1 MHKHGHCSEQS
12 FPSRKWLCSTTG
24 QKEKGGHVVN
34 FKPTMLQERIAT
46 LDILRG
52 ISLLGILLVN
62 MFAFY
67 LPMPYIDLASWF
79 TTPSD
84 IVWQQNLDIYVQSS
98 FYPLFAMLF
107 GYGLAMQW
115 QKAQGR
121 QQNFYTIGL
130 RRLTVLFVFGLLHAL
145 LIWWGDILMMYAF
158 CGVFLLLLLRLQSV
172 WLVTISATIFGVFQA
187 FMLLVVGFIH
197 FDTKVDEY
205 LDITSVEKAI
215 TAYGTG
221 NWADAFM
228 QRLTD
233 LSIQMS
239 IGMWFVSLFTILPY
253 MLLGAAASKWRLV
266 ERARELKW
274 LWIALAIGG
283 LAIGIFVKSLPVMF
297 TRTYLFDY
305 LKVYIGGPILS
316 IGYIGLIVLLC
327 LLPVVPKI
335 LSPFAK
341 IGRMSLTMYILQSI
355 IGTILFYQFG
365 FGWYGKVSVATGVL
379 IALGIIIVQM
389 ILAEI
394 WLTKWRQGPLESI
407 WRKLTYK
414 IKLNES

>member
-1 MHKHGHCSEQS
+1 MD
-12 FPSRKWLCSTTG
+12 
-24 QKEKGGHVVN
+24 

-115 QKAQGR
+115 QKAQSR
-121 QQNFYTIGL
+121 QQNFYKIGL

-172 WLVTISATIFGVFQA
+172 WLVTISAIIFGVFQA

-327 LLPVVPKI
+327 LLPVVPKL

-365 FGWYGKVSVATGVL
+365 FGWYGKVSVATGVF

-394 WLTKWRQGPLESI
+394 WLTKWRQGPLEAI

>member
-1 MHKHGHCSEQS
+1 MVQ
-12 FPSRKWLCSTTG
+12 
-24 QKEKGGHVVN
+24 
-34 FKPTMLQERIAT
+34 
-46 LDILRG
+46 G
-52 ISLLGILLVN
+52 I
-62 MFAFY
+62 
-67 LPMPYIDLASWF
+67 
-79 TTPSD
+79 
-84 IVWQQNLDIYVQSS
+84 
-98 FYPLFAMLF
+98 
-107 GYGLAMQW
+107 
-115 QKAQGR
+115 GR
-121 QQNFYTIGL
+121 
-130 RRLTVLFVFGLLHAL
+130 
-145 LIWWGDILMMYAF
+145 
-158 CGVFLLLLLRLQSV
+158 C
-172 WLVTISATIFGVFQA
+172 
-187 FMLLVVGFIH
+187 
-197 FDTKVDEY
+197 
-205 LDITSVEKAI
+205 
-215 TAYGTG
+215 
-221 NWADAFM
+221 FM

-327 LLPVVPKI
+327 LLPVVPKL

-365 FGWYGKVSVATGVL
+365 FGWYGKVSVATGVF

-394 WLTKWRQGPLESI
+394 WLTKWRQGPLEAI

>member
-1 MHKHGHCSEQS
+1 ME
-12 FPSRKWLCSTTG
+12 L
-24 QKEKGGHVVN
+24 
-34 FKPTMLQERIAT
+34 KPTMLQERIAT

-84 IVWQQNLDIYVQSS
+84 MVWQQNLDIYVQSS

-115 QKAQGR
+115 KKAQSR
-121 QQNFYTIGL
+121 EQNFYTIGL
-130 RRLTVLFVFGLLHAL
+130 RRLSVLFVFGFLHAV
-145 LIWWGDILMMYAF
+145 LIWWGDILMTYAF
-158 CGVFLLLLLRLQSV
+158 CGIFLLLLLRLHPIWLLSIGIMINSV
-172 WLVTISATIFGVFQA
+172 MQVFMV
-187 FMLLVVGFIH
+187 FIVGFVN
-197 FDTKVDEY
+197 FNTAVDEY
-205 LDITSVEKAI
+205 LDITSVEQAI

-221 NWADAFM
+221 SWLDAFM

-233 LSIQMS
+233 LSVQAG
-239 IGMWFVSLFTILPY
+239 IGMWFAALFTVLPY
-253 MLLGAAASKWRLV
+253 MLIGAAASKWRLV
-266 ERARELKW
+266 ERAKELKW
-274 LWIALAIGG
+274 LWLTLAIAG
-283 LAIGIFVKSLPVMF
+283 LTIGIFIKSLPIMF
-297 TRTYLFDY
+297 TRTYFLDY

-316 IGYIGLIVLLC
+316 VGYIGIIVLLC
-327 LLPVVPKI
+327 LLPVVPKL

-341 IGRMSLTMYILQSI
+341 MGRMSLTMYILQSI
-355 IGTILFYQFG
+355 IGTCLFYQFG

-379 IALGIIIVQM
+379 IAVGIIVVQM
-389 ILAEI
+389 IVVEI
-394 WLTKWRQGPLESI
+394 WLAKWKQGPLEAL

-414 IKLNES
+414 ANAKVG

>member
-24 QKEKGGHVVN
+24 QKERGGYVVD

-115 QKAQGR
+115 QKALSR
-121 QQNFYTIGL
+121 QQNFYKIGL
-130 RRLTVLFVFGLLHAL
+130 RRLIVLFVFGLLHAL

-172 WLVTISATIFGVFQA
+172 WLVTISAIIFGVFQA

-283 LAIGIFVKSLPVMF
+283 LVIGIFVKSLPVMF

-327 LLPVVPKI
+327 LLPVVPKL

-365 FGWYGKVSVATGVL
+365 FGWYGKVSVATGVF

-394 WLTKWRQGPLESI
+394 WLTKWRQGPLEAI

>member
-1 MHKHGHCSEQS
+1 MD
-12 FPSRKWLCSTTG
+12 L
-24 QKEKGGHVVN
+24 
-34 FKPTMLQERIAT
+34 KPTMLQERIAT

-67 LPMPYIDLASWF
+67 SPLPYIDLASWF

-84 IVWQQNLDIYVQSS
+84 IVWYQNLDIYVQSS

-115 QKAQGR
+115 QKAQSR
-121 QQNFYTIGL
+121 EQNFYTIGL
-130 RRLTVLFVFGLLHAL
+130 RRLSVLFVFGILHAV

-158 CGVFLLLLLRLQSV
+158 CGVFLLLFLRLRPI
-172 WLVTISATIFGVFQA
+172 WLLSIGIIINGVMQA
-187 FMLLVVGFIH
+187 FMLLVVGFIN
-197 FDTKVDEY
+197 FNTRVDEY

-221 NWADAFM
+221 NWVDAFM

-233 LSIQMS
+233 LSVQAG
-239 IGMWFVSLFTILPY
+239 IGMWFVSLFTILPF
-253 MLLGAAASKWRLV
+253 MLIGAAASKWRLV
-266 ERARELKW
+266 ERAKELKW
-274 LWIALAIGG
+274 VWLILTIAG
-283 LAIGIFVKSLPVMF
+283 LTIGIFVKSLPIMH

-316 IGYIGLIVLLC
+316 VGYIGLIVLLC
-327 LLPVVPKI
+327 LIPIVPKL

-355 IGTILFYQFG
+355 IGTCLFYRFG
-365 FGWYGKVSVATGVL
+365 FGWYGKVSISTGVL
-379 IALGIIIVQM
+379 IAVGIIVVQM
-389 ILAEI
+389 IVAEI
-394 WLTKWRQGPLESI
+394 WLTKWKQGPLEAI

-414 IKLNES
+414 VKTKVG

>member
-1 MHKHGHCSEQS
+1 
-12 FPSRKWLCSTTG
+12 
-24 QKEKGGHVVN
+24 VVD

-115 QKAQGR
+115 QKAQSR

-158 CGVFLLLLLRLQSV
+158 CGVFLLLLLRLQPV
-172 WLVTISATIFGVFQA
+172 WLVTISVIIYGVFQA
-187 FMLLVVGFIH
+187 FMLFVVGFIH
-197 FDTKVDEY
+197 LDTKVDEY
-205 LDITSVEKAI
+205 LNITSVEKAI

-221 NWADAFM
+221 NWIDAFM

-233 LSIQMS
+233 LSIQAG

-274 LWIALAIGG
+274 LWLTLAVSG

-316 IGYIGLIVLLC
+316 IGYIGLIVSLC
-327 LLPVVPKI
+327 LLPVVPKL

-341 IGRMSLTMYILQSI
+341 IGRISLTMYILQSI

-379 IALGIIIVQM
+379 IALGIIIVEM

-394 WLTKWRQGPLESI
+394 WLSKRRQGPLEAI

>member
-1 MHKHGHCSEQS
+1 ME
-12 FPSRKWLCSTTG
+12 L
-24 QKEKGGHVVN
+24 
-34 FKPTMLQERIAT
+34 KPTMLQERVAT

-115 QKAQGR
+115 QKAQSR
-121 QQNFYTIGL
+121 EQNFYAIGL
-130 RRLTVLFVFGLLHAL
+130 RRLSVLFVFGLLHAV

-158 CGVFLLLLLRLQSV
+158 CGIFLLLLLRLHPI
-172 WLVTISATIFGVFQA
+172 WLLSIGIVINGVMQV
-187 FMLLVVGFIH
+187 FMLFIVGYINFNMKI
-197 FDTKVDEY
+197 DEY
-205 LDITSVEKAI
+205 LDITSVEQAI
-215 TAYGTG
+215 TSYGTG
-221 NWADAFM
+221 SWMDAFM

-233 LSIQMS
+233 LSVQAG
-239 IGMWFVSLFTILPY
+239 IGMWFVALFTILPF
-253 MLLGAAASKWRLV
+253 MLMGAAASKWHLV
-266 ERARELKW
+266 ERAKELKW
-274 LWIALAIGG
+274 LWLALAIAG
-283 LAIGIFVKSLPVMF
+283 LAVGIVIKSLPVMF
-297 TRTYLFDY
+297 TRTYLLDY
-305 LKVYIGGPILS
+305 LKVYIGGPILAV
-316 IGYIGLIVLLC
+316 GYTGLIVLLC
-327 LLPVVPKI
+327 LLPVIPKL

-355 IGTILFYQFG
+355 IGTCLFYQFG

-379 IALGIIIVQM
+379 IAVGIIIVQM
-389 ILAEI
+389 IVAEI
-394 WLTKWRQGPLESI
+394 CLAKWQQGPLEAL

-414 IKLNES
+414 AKTKVS

>member
-1 MHKHGHCSEQS
+1 M
-12 FPSRKWLCSTTG
+12 
-24 QKEKGGHVVN
+24 VD

-115 QKAQGR
+115 QKAQSR

-172 WLVTISATIFGVFQA
+172 WLVTISAIIFGVFQA

-197 FDTKVDEY
+197 FDAKVDEY

-221 NWADAFM
+221 NWVDTFM

-253 MLLGAAASKWRLV
+253 MLLGAAASKWLLV

-274 LWIALAIGG
+274 LWMALAIGG
-283 LAIGIFVKSLPVMF
+283 LAIGIFVKSLPVML

-305 LKVYIGGPILS
+305 LKVYIGGPVLS

-327 LLPVVPKI
+327 LLPVVPK
-335 LSPFAK
+335 LLTPFAK

-394 WLTKWRQGPLESI
+394 WLTKWRQGPLEAI

>member
-1 MHKHGHCSEQS
+1 MTIAV
-12 FPSRKWLCSTTG
+12 SRAFQVGSGSATLQG
-24 QKEKGGHVVN
+24 RKERGGYVVD

-52 ISLLGILLVN
+52 FSLLGILLVN

-84 IVWQQNLDIYVQSS
+84 IVWQQNLDIYIQSS
-98 FYPLFAMLF
+98 IYPLFAMLF

-115 QKAQGR
+115 QKAQSR

-158 CGVFLLLLLRLQSV
+158 CGVFLLLLLRLQSG
-172 WLVTISATIFGVFQA
+172 WLVTISAIIFGVFQV

-221 NWADAFM
+221 NWTDAFM

-274 LWIALAIGG
+274 LWMTLAIGG
-283 LAIGIFVKSLPVMF
+283 VAIGIFVKSLPVMF

-327 LLPVVPKI
+327 LLPVVPKL

-379 IALGIIIVQM
+379 IALGIIIVQI

-394 WLTKWRQGPLESI
+394 WLTKWRQGPLEAI

>member
-1 MHKHGHCSEQS
+1 MD
-12 FPSRKWLCSTTG
+12 L
-24 QKEKGGHVVN
+24 
-34 FKPTMLQERIAT
+34 KPTMLQERTAT

-67 LPMPYIDLASWF
+67 SPLPYIDLASWF

-84 IVWQQNLDIYVQSS
+84 IVWYQNLDIYVQSS

-115 QKAQGR
+115 QKAQSR
-121 QQNFYTIGL
+121 EQNFYTIGL
-130 RRLTVLFVFGLLHAL
+130 RRLSVLFVFGILHAV

-158 CGVFLLLLLRLQSV
+158 CGVFLLLFLRLRPI
-172 WLVTISATIFGVFQA
+172 WLLSIGIIINGVMQA
-187 FMLLVVGFIH
+187 FMLLVVGFIN
-197 FDTKVDEY
+197 FNTGVDEY

-221 NWADAFM
+221 NWVDAFM

-233 LSIQMS
+233 LSVQAG
-239 IGMWFVSLFTILPY
+239 IGMWFVSLFTILPF
-253 MLLGAAASKWRLV
+253 MLFGAAASKWRLV
-266 ERARELKW
+266 ERAKELKW
-274 LWIALAIGG
+274 VWLTLTIAG
-283 LAIGIFVKSLPVMF
+283 LTIGIFVKSLPIML

-316 IGYIGLIVLLC
+316 VGYIGLIVLLC
-327 LLPVVPKI
+327 LIPIVTKLF
-335 LSPFAK
+335 SPFAK

-355 IGTILFYQFG
+355 IGTCLFYRFG
-365 FGWYGKVSVATGVL
+365 FGWYGKVSVSTGVL
-379 IALGIIIVQM
+379 IAVGIIVVQM
-389 ILAEI
+389 IVAEI
-394 WLTKWRQGPLESI
+394 WLTKWKQGPLEAI

-414 IKLNES
+414 VKTKVG

>member
-1 MHKHGHCSEQS
+1 MD
-12 FPSRKWLCSTTG
+12 
-24 QKEKGGHVVN
+24 

-115 QKAQGR
+115 QKAQSR
-121 QQNFYTIGL
+121 QQNFYKIGL

-172 WLVTISATIFGVFQA
+172 WLVTISTIIFGVFQA

-327 LLPVVPKI
+327 LLPVVPKL

-365 FGWYGKVSVATGVL
+365 FGWYGKVSVATGVF

-394 WLTKWRQGPLESI
+394 WLTKWRQGPLEAI

>member
-1 MHKHGHCSEQS
+1 
-12 FPSRKWLCSTTG
+12 
-24 QKEKGGHVVN
+24 VD

-115 QKAQGR
+115 QKAQSR

-172 WLVTISATIFGVFQA
+172 WLVTISAIIFGVFQA

-197 FDTKVDEY
+197 FDAKVDEY

-221 NWADAFM
+221 NWVDTFM

-274 LWIALAIGG
+274 LWMALAIGG
-283 LAIGIFVKSLPVMF
+283 LAIGIFVKSLPAML

-327 LLPVVPKI
+327 LLPVVPK
-335 LSPFAK
+335 LLTPFAK

-394 WLTKWRQGPLESI
+394 WLTKWRQGPLEAI

>member
-1 MHKHGHCSEQS
+1 MD
-12 FPSRKWLCSTTG
+12 
-24 QKEKGGHVVN
+24 

-115 QKAQGR
+115 QKALSR
-121 QQNFYTIGL
+121 QQNFYKIGL
-130 RRLTVLFVFGLLHAL
+130 RRLIVLFVFGLLHAL

-172 WLVTISATIFGVFQA
+172 WLVTISAIIFGVFQA

-283 LAIGIFVKSLPVMF
+283 LVIGIFVKSLPVMF

-327 LLPVVPKI
+327 LLPVVPKL

-365 FGWYGKVSVATGVL
+365 FGWYGKVSVATGVF

-394 WLTKWRQGPLESI
+394 WLTKWRQGPLEAI